1 MAEDYYE
8 DVWEKAVPRDGY
20 EYIYQMRPEELYI
33 YTMIH
38 LLEHFQNGGI
48 GIRFIMDIYVLS
60 KQGNINREYVLKV
73 FQTLDISKFA
83 FYIEQLAENW
93 FGKDAMPLDEEINA
107 ILEELGDFIIQ
118 NGTYGS
124 SSHAQNVVVER
135 EGRIGYMKRMAFPN
149 YNSMQTLYPWL
160 VGKAYLL
167 PFAWGIR
174 IVRTILFRKDS
185 IQVGMNTLKYGDSEQ
200 GKELLEFY
208 KRCGL

>member
-1 MAEDYYE
+1 MSAY
-8 DVWEKAVPRDGY
+8 
-20 EYIYQMRPEELYI
+20 
-33 YTMIH
+33 
-38 LLEHFQNGGI
+38 
-48 GIRFIMDIYVLS
+48 
-60 KQGNINREYVLKV
+60 
-73 FQTLDISKFA
+73 
-83 FYIEQLAENW
+83 
-93 FGKDAMPLDEEINA
+93 
-107 ILEELGDFIIQ
+107 ELGDFIIQ

-124 SSHAQNVVVER
+124 SSHAQNVAVER

-149 YNSMQTLYPWL
+149 YNSMKTLYPWL